1 MAGLFG
7 TAGAVLAAVSTTADA
22 VDLVAKAGYYQA
34 QRLTISS
41 KISAIESSKALETI
55 TAEQLQQY
63 EALTA
68 SL

>member
-7 TAGAVLAAVSTTADA
+7 TAGAVLGAISTTAEA

-41 KISAIESSKALETI
+41 KITAMETAKALENI
-55 TAEQLQQY
+55 SAEQIAQY
-63 EALTA
+63 EALVQT
-68 SL
+68 L

>member
-7 TAGAVLAAVSTTADA
+7 TAGAVLGAISTTAEA

-41 KISAIESSKALETI
+41 KITAMETAKALENI
-55 TAEQLQQY
+55 SAEQLAQY
-63 EALTA
+63 EALVQT
-68 SL
+68 L

>member
-7 TAGAVLAAVSTTADA
+7 TAGAVLGAISTTAEA

-41 KISAIESSKALETI
+41 KITAMESAKQLENI
-55 TAEQLQQY
+55 SAEQLAQY
-63 EALTA
+63 EALVQT
-68 SL
+68 L

>member
-7 TAGAVLAAVSTTADA
+7 TAGAVLGAISTTAEA

-41 KISAIESSKALETI
+41 KISAIESSKALESI
-55 TAEQLQQY
+55 TSEQIAQY